1 MITWMK
7 KKKFDGILH
16 EYLGSLFQLAYMRCG
31 NKELAEDLV
40 QDTCIKAYQ
49 SYISKNEEILNVKSW
64 LFRILIN
71 THIDYTRKKQFNTVE
86 IEDFDFTDNKSP
98 STNLENNVFF
108 EDLKFALKEL
118 DKDQR
123 VIIYLSDI
131 NEYSYKEIS
140 ELLNVPLGTV
150 MSRLHRA
157 RHSVRKSLSKKGYAE
172 KESIKSGD
180 K

>member
-1 MITWMK
+1 MITWVK

-16 EYLGSLFQLAYMRCG
+16 EYLDNLFQLAYMRCG
-31 NKELAEDLV
+31 NRELAEDLV

-49 SYISKNEEILNVKSW
+49 SYISKNEEITNAKSW

-71 THIDYTRKKQFNTVE
+71 THIDYTRKKQFNTIE
-86 IEDFDFTDNKSP
+86 IEDFDFVDKKSP
-98 STNLENNVFF
+98 SEDLERNVFYG
-108 EDLKFALKEL
+108 DLRTALKEL

-140 ELLNVPLGTV
+140 ELIKIPLGTV

-157 RHSVRKSLSKKGYAE
+157 RQTLRKSLSKKGYS
-172 KESIKSGD
+172 ESLKSGE